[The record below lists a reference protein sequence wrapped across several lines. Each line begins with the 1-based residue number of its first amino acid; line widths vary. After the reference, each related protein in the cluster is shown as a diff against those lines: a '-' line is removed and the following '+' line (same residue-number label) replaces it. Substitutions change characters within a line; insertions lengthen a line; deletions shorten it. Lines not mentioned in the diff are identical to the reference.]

1 MLTDE
6 GRKPATIL
14 EEWRS
19 AERQLAAAT
28 EGSSDYDAL
37 AARVL
42 ELARAYRD
50 ASREVALTDP
60 SVPPGTRQTP
70 AQAGS

>member
-1 MLTDE
+1 MVTDE

-19 AERQLAAAT
+19 AERQLAAAA
-28 EGSSDYDAL
+28 EGSPDYDAL

-42 ELARAYRD
+42 QLARAYRD

-60 SVPPGTRQTP
+60 AVPPRARETP